1 MPLLQLSEN
10 QDAHVLSQSFLVDG
24 REIEV
29 FKLHAITNFNNL
41 LLNTTLT

>member
-29 FKLHAITNFNNL
+29 FQAPRHHQLQ
-41 LLNTTLT
+41 